1 MKNSNNH
8 LLYIDVLNVISCFA
22 VVFLHANGIFWS
34 HPSGRLW
41 ITSNFIET
49 IFYYAV
55 PIFFMISGTTLI
67 DFRSRYNISKYI
79 KKRFIR
85 TFIPFI
91 SWSLIFYF
99 YYLYIG
105 ILQKYDGNIVLRII
119 NCKIIDIYWFFIPL
133 FAIYCAIPFLSLF
146 NDKLKVFK
154 WMILFS
160 FFTYSLL
167 PFIENL
173 FHISINHNIQF
184 PLSGGFILYVILG
197 YVLANIDLNK
207 NIRGILY
214 VLGLSGLFLHFY
226 MTIVLSA
233 NSKYI
238 NTLFKGYMN
247 FPCVFY
253 SCSIFIF
260 CKYTDF
266 TELVNKKYIFYIFNL
281 VKKNS
286 LGVYLI
292 HGIFV
297 YTICQKF
304 LHINTC
310 SILYRT
316 IGAILIVFACCIIS
330 YFIKKIPI
338 VRIIV

>member
-1 MKNSNNH
+1 MKNLNNH
-8 LLYIDVLNVISCFA
+8 LLYIDVLNVISCVA
-22 VVFLHANGIFWS
+22 VVFLHTNGVFWS
-34 HPSGRLW
+34 HPGGRLW

-49 IFYYAV
+49 VFYYAV

-85 TFIPFI
+85 TVIPFI

-105 ILQKYDGNIVLRII
+105 TLQKYDGNILLRII
-119 NCKIIDIYWFFIPL
+119 NCKIIKIYWFFIPL
-133 FAIYCAIPFLSLF
+133 FAVYCAIPFLGLF

-160 FFTYSLL
+160 FLTYSLL

-173 FHISINHNIQF
+173 FHISINHAIQF

-197 YVLANIDLNK
+197 YVLANIDFNK
-207 NIRGILY
+207 NIRVLLY
-214 VLGLSGLFLHFY
+214 VLGFLGLFLHFY

-233 NSKYI
+233 GSQHI

-247 FPCVFY
+247 FPCVLY
-253 SCSIFIF
+253 SCAIFVF

-266 TELVNKKYIFYIFNL
+266 TKLVNKKYIFYIFNL
-281 VKKNS
+281 INKNS

-292 HGIFV
+292 HGFFV
-297 YTICQKF
+297 FTICPKF
-304 LHINTC
+304 LHINTH

-316 IGAILIVFACCIIS
+316 VGAILIVFICCIIS
-330 YFIKKIPI
+330 SFIKKIPI
-338 VRIIV
+338 IKNIL